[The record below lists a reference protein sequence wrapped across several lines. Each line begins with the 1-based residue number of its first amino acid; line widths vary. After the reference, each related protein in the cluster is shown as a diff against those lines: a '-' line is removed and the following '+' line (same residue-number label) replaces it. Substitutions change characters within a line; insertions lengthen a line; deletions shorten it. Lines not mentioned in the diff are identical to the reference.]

1 MKNKI
6 KKDNNRL
13 RNIMINILRGFV
25 FPLDLLLFLLSPIS
39 LIYFWGILFVLP
51 LYFLIY
57 FGLNS
62 IIFIFLCLLLY
73 FSFRI
78 ILKSK
83 LSEFILMVMVLA
95 IITAIGNVLNLFPY
109 QQLVKHEGHF
119 LLSFSFLSYLLGM
132 VYAKLNYKLLNFIK
146 KEKFKIVISVLLG
159 ISISGLLSFVMFA
172 SMQ

>member
-6 KKDNNRL
+6 KKDNNHL
-13 RNIMINILRGFV
+13 RNIMINILRVFV

-39 LIYFWGILFVLP
+39 LMYFLGILLMLP

>member
-1 MKNKI
+1 
-6 KKDNNRL
+6 
-13 RNIMINILRGFV
+13 
-25 FPLDLLLFLLSPIS
+25 
-39 LIYFWGILFVLP
+39 
-51 LYFLIY
+51 
-57 FGLNS
+57 
-62 IIFIFLCLLLY
+62 
-73 FSFRI
+73 
-78 ILKSK
+78 
-83 LSEFILMVMVLA
+83 MVLA